1 MSEFTTYMTP
11 GGGGIAEAPGGLLYH
26 REEVDPA
33 IDALRDRTEE
43 LQARAEAAGAKLA
56 KAVGALHEIAG
67 KKVYAD
73 DPWGIART
81 TLAELKKDE

>member
-1 MSEFTTYMTP
+1 MTNLLEKETMMSDRYDRGYP
-11 GGGGIAEAPGGLLYH
+11 Q
-26 REEVDPA
+26 
-33 IDALRDRTEE
+33 ALKRIEE
-43 LQARAEAAGAKLA
+43 LEAKLT

-81 TLAELKKDE
+81 TLAELEGQSDG